1 MQKSRRKRVM
11 QFFGCEDS
19 VINTAAL
26 VHDHMHDDYKF
37 SSNGIIGL
45 QKRFFTV
52 QCVTSCETLVFP
64 FSDID
69 NMKRDFKMT
78 FIAFIKIMMQ

>member
-26 VHDHMHDDYKF
+26 VHDRMYENDYKF

-45 QKRFFTV
+45 
-52 QCVTSCETLVFP
+52 
-64 FSDID
+64 
-69 NMKRDFKMT
+69 
-78 FIAFIKIMMQ
+78 